1 MMSDSITVFLNKKN
15 MPTAKEWANAIEKEG
30 FGLKIDTSYE
40 EEENNDGFYGF
51 RPCKYYDLED
61 VGYELDILMRE
72 ENLEDF
78 EEWDEM
84 FPEVKQ
90 YDSAVI
96 FGVYNEYDAYTAM
109 IAGCVLA
116 KISGGIYFDLDE
128 PVDLKKLCLQCK
140 DIDYK
145 LKNLIPI

>member
-1 MMSDSITVFLNKKN
+1 MSNSITVFLNKKN

-61 VGYELDILMRE
+61 VGYELDILLRE
-72 ENLEDF
+72 ENLDDF
-78 EEWDEM
+78 SEWDEM
-84 FPEVKQ
+84 FSEIKQ
-90 YDSAVI
+90 YDSAVV
-96 FGVYNEYDAYTAM
+96 FGVYSEYDSYASM
-109 IAGCVLA
+109 VAGCVLA

-128 PVDLKKLCLQCK
+128 PVDLNELCLQCK
-140 DIDYK
+140 DIDHK
-145 LKNLIPI
+145 LKTNIG